1 MAPGTPDHV
10 RVKLRRTGEVIIEAA
25 RWCSSFGC
33 KFLGYQFRRKLD
45 PGEALILVHDKD
57 TQRGSSI
64 HMLFVFTELAAI
76 WINDQGRVT
85 SVQLARPWRLHYS
98 SPEPARYVLE
108 GDPGL
113 LDLIAEGDEIDFV

>member
-1 MAPGTPDHV
+1 MVENSAYVQV
-10 RVKLRRTGEVIIEAA
+10 RSRRTGKVIIEAA
-25 RWCSSFGC
+25 RWCSSIGC
-33 KFLGYQFRRKLD
+33 KFLGFQFRRNLLAD
-45 PGEALILVHDKD
+45 EALILVHNKD
-57 TQRGSSI
+57 TIRGSSI

-85 SVQLARPWRLHYS
+85 SCQLARPWRLHYA

-113 LDLIAEGDEIDFV
+113 LDLIEVGDEIDFA